1 MILSPSSVLVSRRA
15 ALAAAS
21 LGGLGVVL
29 RHPVTSA
36 AQAATPMASP
46 VALPS
51 LLQQWVAA
59 WNAHD
64 AQAIAALYT
73 PDAVYEDV
81 PSNTASTN
89 GDVAGFLRPFFA
101 VVADVQL
108 TPQHGVA
115 TADWAVL
122 EYDFAATN
130 NGFIPGAAAQGKS
143 FSVRIATIFALR
155 GDQIQRSSDYYD
167 VATILTQ
174 LGMMPGPAAT
184 PTG

>member
-1 MILSPSSVLVSRRA
+1 MVSSPPSVLVSRRA

-29 RHPVTSA
+29 HHPVASA

-89 GDVAGFLRPFFA
+89 GDVAGFLGPFFA

-155 GDQIQRSSDYYD
+155 GDKIQRSSDYYD
-167 VATILTQ
+167 AATILAQ

>member
-1 MILSPSSVLVSRRA
+1 MVLSSSSVPVSRRA

-21 LGGLGVVL
+21 LGGIGLVL
-29 RHPVTSA
+29 HHPVASA
-36 AQAATPMASP
+36 AQDATPMASP
-46 VALPS
+46 GALPPV
-51 LLQQWVAA
+51 LHAWVAA

-64 AQAIAALYT
+64 VQAIAARYT

-81 PSNTASTN
+81 PSNTASHN

-101 VVADVQL
+101 AVADVQL
-108 TPQHGVA
+108 TPQHGFA

-130 NGFIPGAAAQGKS
+130 NGFIPGAAAQGKP
-143 FSVRIATIFALR
+143 FAVRIATIFALR
-155 GDQIQRSSDYYD
+155 GDTIQRSSDYYD
-167 VATILTQ
+167 AATILAQ
-174 LGMMPGPAAT
+174 LGLLPMAAAT